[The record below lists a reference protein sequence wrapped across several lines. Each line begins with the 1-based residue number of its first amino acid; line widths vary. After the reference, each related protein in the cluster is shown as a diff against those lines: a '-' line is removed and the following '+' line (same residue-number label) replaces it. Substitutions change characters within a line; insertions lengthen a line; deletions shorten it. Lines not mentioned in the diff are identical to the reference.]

1 MAPRKPRWDW
11 KAKGAAELDLFDIPF
26 AAKEY
31 LQNQVGQLLKER
43 NIYAWNDW
51 THNDL
56 RESTQKEREA
66 CKKQLMQDYPGLL
79 TGPHGASLRKSA
91 WQPIYVLSATLE
103 RNQLVR
109 THYSD
114 ALKICTVVWN
124 GKSNKDDETVLM
136 GLSFYNNHLDRGA
149 HFGTF
154 VTDGAST
161 SRRTIAVGEKGKG
174 FILATQYLHEEIERH
189 CKDLDPKLKTG
200 VSFRVG
206 SEVGELT
213 WKKERVIY
221 YDEYGR
227 PEPPLLQVVKDD
239 LQPWTADS
247 LANSWAQMAHDA
259 RKAAA
264 NSDESD
270 YYSEGHHEGMA
281 NWLISSKQ
289 KTAAEKAVKA
299 IYKRRFTQNLATKKP
314 NLTGEATGP
323 HDEVAN
329 VRPDEV
335 CITVLGLPSH
345 PPEDVFSAI
354 YGVVPPPNEWKA
366 SDAVT
371 FFKAPAG
378 KSLFYHRDQLVP
390 YPPSLNKLSV
400 NYHGHLSITA
410 DRAAIIQEG
419 THFDTYRQ
427 KVADAANGAFGTDPE
442 LAKEIIL
449 DVLQDDKPDGGATV
463 GRVLS
468 SALQSGR
475 CSKTNGDAVRDAFNA
490 AAREQHPDIPE
501 NVDLYPHC
509 KNRKDER
516 ALIQELGLHPI
527 VVSALTDGILK
538 NSGAYTPVHAHAT
551 RLLLAASTLTHH
563 VPGFNH
569 LRRAIKHVFADL
581 DDAQITVRDYPY
593 STPRAVWDG
602 DNKVFAFA
610 LPPACSAHQDSKCVC
625 FVGPYLSAATSSRRS
640 HDKRIARK
648 DKEDNSDDE
657 SDEEEDDD
665 ETAGVFQAFMHA
677 FNVPSTDIDHPEPDP
692 TVAALDALVL
702 DTPQAEEPETHD
714 TEPSTPNRPRQTAR
728 RGRTSFAGSG
738 GHTYRRGSTAPSYGG
753 GFGYAGGLDDDDS
766 DDDMYARTPTPEPD
780 AGPSN
785 AARGKPAQTT
795 ASASG
800 QDVEM
805 ADATDST
812 SSADPAQRST
822 AASSKA
828 VTPTPPAQTAPPEAP
843 TQPGA
848 SEPSASAPGP
858 SGTTTLTLRD
868 APDSEMT
875 LDDYLAGIHR
885 IVNQQKEAV
894 ANAVRKAEEPLRKEL
909 EVKADRVREL
919 EAQLEALQAQV
930 TSTRAEGEA
939 KVQSLNAVVE
949 DLQSQ
954 LQLIHDIIRPKETGS
969 KRPRTD

>member
-43 NIYAWNDW
+43 NIYAWNYW
-51 THNDL
+51 THNDF

-66 CKKQLMQDYPGLL
+66 CKKQLIQEYPGLL

-91 WQPIYVLSATLE
+91 WQPIYVLSATVE

-124 GKSNKDDETVLM
+124 GKNNKDDETILM

-289 KTAAEKAVKA
+289 RTAAEKAIKA
-299 IYKRRFTQNLATKKP
+299 IYKRRFTQNLSTKKT
-314 NLTGEATGP
+314 NLAGEATGP

-371 FFKAPAG
+371 FFKAPGG

-419 THFDTYRQ
+419 IHFDVYRQ
-427 KVADAANGAFGTDPE
+427 KVADAANDAFGTDPE

-468 SALQSGR
+468 SALQRGK

-490 AAREQHPDIPE
+490 AAHEQHPDIPE

-516 ALIQELGLHPI
+516 ALIQELGLHPV

-640 HDKRIARK
+640 NDKRMARK
-648 DKEDNSDDE
+648 EKESNSDDE
-657 SDEEEDDD
+657 SDEEDDED

-692 TVAALDALVL
+692 TVAALDALNGA
-702 DTPQAEEPETHD
+702 PQAEPPKTND
-714 TEPSTPNRPRQTAR
+714 TVPSTPNRPRQTAR
-728 RGRTSFAGSG
+728 RGRTSFTGSG
-738 GHTYRRGSTAPSYGG
+738 GHTYRRGSPAPSYGG
-753 GFGYAGGLDDDDS
+753 GFGYAGGLDDDDN
-766 DDDMYARTPTPEPD
+766 DDDMYARTPTPEPE

-785 AARGKPAQTT
+785 AARGKPAQTS
-795 ASASG
+795 ASTSG

-828 VTPTPPAQTAPPEAP
+828 VTPTPPAQTAPPEALA
-843 TQPGA
+843 QPVA
-848 SEPSASAPGP
+848 SEPSTSVPGP
-858 SGTTTLTLRD
+858 SNTTTLTLRD
-868 APDSEMT
+868 GPESEMT
-875 LDDYLAGIHR
+875 LDDYLAGVHR
-885 IVNQQKEAV
+885 IVNQQKETV
-894 ANAVRKAEEPLRKEL
+894 ATAVRKAEEPLRKEL
-909 EVKADRVREL
+909 DAKAARVREL